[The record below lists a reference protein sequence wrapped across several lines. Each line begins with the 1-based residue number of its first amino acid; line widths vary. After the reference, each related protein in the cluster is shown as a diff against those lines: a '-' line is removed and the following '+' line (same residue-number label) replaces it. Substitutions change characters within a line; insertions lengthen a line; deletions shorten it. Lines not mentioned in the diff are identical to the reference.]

1 MSARAARPLSFRG
14 QDMSGGKI
22 IPVIAQGDR
31 EGLAKLEAASDRL
44 HADYVVGFKELR
56 DRVNDLRIETHS
68 TIADL
73 VLHTADLRKRVERL
87 EQKNREG
94 RPPG

>member
-1 MSARAARPLSFRG
+1 
-14 QDMSGGKI
+14 MSGGKI

>member
-1 MSARAARPLSFRG
+1 
-14 QDMSGGKI
+14 MSGGKI

-31 EGLAKLEAASDRL
+31 DAVAKLEAASDKL
-44 HADYVVGFKELR
+44 HEEYVLGFREMR
-56 DRVNDLRIETHS
+56 DRLQTLRAETRS

-73 VLHTADLRKRVERL
+73 VQHTAELRNRVELL
-87 EQKNREG
+87 EKRNREG